1 MRIVLFCENK
11 YAVDILLPI
20 YQEAVKSETNH
31 ILWYVHLPKIP
42 VSHWT
47 ERSFTPI
54 RCRRF
59 MIFSGS
65 YICAGQYCSLLFAGC
80 EDTGFSWLCGRKERS
95 LGHSS
100 LF

>member
-42 VSHWT
+42 VFPLDGKVVYTYSMQEVYDLSFLPHSH
-47 ERSFTPI
+47 EKPVSSHPANNRE
-54 RCRRF
+54 
-59 MIFSGS
+59 
-65 YICAGQYCSLLFAGC
+65 QYCPAQI
-80 EDTGFSWLCGRKERS
+80 
-95 LGHSS
+95 
-100 LF
+100 

>member
-42 VSHWT
+42 VFPLDGKVVYT
-47 ERSFTPI
+47 
-54 RCRRF
+54 
-59 MIFSGS
+59 
-65 YICAGQYCSLLFAGC
+65 YISAGQDCSLLFAGC